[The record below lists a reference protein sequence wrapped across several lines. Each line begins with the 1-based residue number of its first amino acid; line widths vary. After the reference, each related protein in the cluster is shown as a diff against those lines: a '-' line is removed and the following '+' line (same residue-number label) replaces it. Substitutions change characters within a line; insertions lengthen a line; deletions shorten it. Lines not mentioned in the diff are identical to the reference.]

1 MNARW
6 TILTAVIFGV
16 SANGGDWPQWR
27 GPNRDAKAADFKAPK
42 VWPKELK
49 QQWKVTVGDGVA
61 TPALVGDKLYVF
73 SRESDNE
80 IIRCLNADTGKEIWS
95 EKYPAAAVRP
105 PAAQFS
111 GPRSSPAVAD
121 GKVVTLGVHGHL
133 TCLDAASGKVLW
145 KKDSIGGEPNFAISS
160 SPLIA
165 DGLCIVQFG
174 GGRDGGGGGIKAFEL
189 ANGNEKW
196 KWEGD
201 AAAYASPVLATL
213 DDKKVIVAET
223 AASIVA
229 VSLDGKLLWRSAI
242 AGGKGGGGKGAG
254 GKGGKGG
261 GMGGMAYNAP
271 TPVVEGTTV
280 IYAEGSRATK
290 AVSIEKKGN
299 ELTAKDL
306 WNSDEGLQFNSPVLK
321 NDLLFGQTSQ
331 DKLFCVNAKT
341 GKTEWTQAVKGWSR
355 PGYGSVVDV
364 GDALISLTPAGDL
377 IVFAPT
383 EKEFK
388 QLAKYKVGTDTFAYP
403 VVAGNRIFVKDK
415 DSVTLY
421 VVE

>member
-6 TILTAVIFGV
+6 TILAAVIFGV
-16 SANGGDWPQWR
+16 SAYGGDWPQWR

-42 VWPKELK
+42 EWPKELK

-73 SRESDNE
+73 SREGGNE
-80 IIRCLNADTGKEIWS
+80 IIRCLNADTGKEVWA
-95 EKYPAAAVRP
+95 EKYPAEAVRP

-111 GPRSSPAVAD
+111 GPRSSPAVSD
-121 GKVVTLGVHGHL
+121 GKVITLGAHGRL
-133 TCLDAASGKVLW
+133 TCLDAASRKVVW
-145 KKDSIGGEPNFAISS
+145 KKDSIGGEPMFAISS
-160 SPLIA
+160 SPMIA

-174 GGRDGGGGGIKAFEL
+174 GGMKAYEL

-201 AAAYASPVLATL
+201 AAAYASPVLATV

-242 AGGKGGGGKGAG
+242 AGGKGGGGKGIG
-254 GKGGKGG
+254 GKGAGGKGG

-271 TPVVEGTTV
+271 TPVAEGTTI
-280 IYAEGSRATK
+280 IYADGARTTK
-290 AVSIEKKGN
+290 AVTVEKKGD
-299 ELTAKDL
+299 ELVAKDL
-306 WNSDEGLQFNSPVLK
+306 WSNSDQSLKFNTPVVKGGLV
-321 NDLLFGQTSQ
+321 FGITTN

-341 GKTEWTQAVKGWSR
+341 GKEEWTQALSGGGGR
-355 PGYGSVVDV
+355 NAGYGSVVDAGSV
-364 GDALISLTPAGDL
+364 LFALNPGGEL
-377 IVFAPT
+377 IVFEPT
-383 EKEFK
+383 DKQFKEI
-388 QLAKYKVGTDTFAYP
+388 AKYKVGRETYAYP
-403 VVAGNRIFVKDK
+403 IVAGNRIFVKDK
-415 DSVTLY
+415 DSVTLF

>member
-6 TILTAVIFGV
+6 TILAAAIFTV
-16 SANGGDWPQWR
+16 SVYGGDWPQWR

-42 VWPKELK
+42 EWPKELK
-49 QQWKVTVGDGVA
+49 QQWKVTVGEGVA

-73 SRESDNE
+73 SRESGNE
-80 IIRCLNADTGKEIWS
+80 IIRCLNADTGKEVWA
-95 EKYPAAAVRP
+95 EKYQAAAVGRP
-105 PAAQFS
+105 AQDFS

-121 GKVVTLGVHGHL
+121 GKVITLGAHGRL
-133 TCLDAASGKVLW
+133 TCLDATSGKVIW
-145 KKDSIGGEPNFAISS
+145 KKDNIGGEPMFATSC

-174 GGRDGGGGGIKAFEL
+174 NISGGGITAYEL

-196 KWEGD
+196 KWSGD
-201 AAAYASPVLATL
+201 GAAYSSPVIATV

-229 VSLDGKLLWRSAI
+229 VSLNGKLLWRAAI

-271 TPVVEGTTV
+271 TPVVEGTML
-280 IYAEGSRATK
+280 IYAEGARTTK
-290 AVSIEKKGN
+290 AVNIEKKGD
-299 ELTAKDL
+299 ELAAKDL
-306 WNSDEGLQFNSPVLK
+306 WNSEEGLQFNTPVVK
-321 NDLLFGQTSQ
+321 NGLLFGQTRE
-331 DKLFCVNAKT
+331 DKLFCVNIKT

-364 GDALISLTPAGDL
+364 GTALMSLTPAGDL
-377 IVFAPT
+377 IVFEPT

-403 VVAGNRIFVKDK
+403 VVAGNRIIIKDK
-415 DSVTLY
+415 DSVALY
-421 VVE
+421 AVD